1 MAITARSG
9 MPGEGM
15 SLVSLSRGV
24 NVAALSSGS
33 GQCRPRAGNSL
44 KLSNLDL
51 YGRLVKK
58 GCKVSYYGVR
68 GVVAKVSRGRCCVEY
83 LHYTGRPTGSS
94 EWLICE
100 SVQVVA

>member
-1 MAITARSG
+1 MHQISK
-9 MPGEGM
+9 
-15 SLVSLSRGV
+15 VSLSRGV

-51 YGRLVKK
+51 NGRVVRKGCVVSFGGLRLEVLKVRTGFFIGRKVSFGVVSGRLFQRDLRLK
-58 GCKVSYYGVR
+58 
-68 GVVAKVSRGRCCVEY
+68 
-83 LHYTGRPTGSS
+83 
-94 EWLICE
+94 CE